1 MTLPSRLQ
9 QFVTQFERVIDS
21 AGGDEETILAQG
33 RPVLAD
39 LIGTDDWLPE
49 EFAKPHPQYYQQ
61 YLLYCDP
68 QERFSVIS
76 FVWGPGQ
83 KTPVHDHTVWGAV
96 GMLRG
101 AEISTS
107 FVPGPDGRLVPGE
120 IERLEPGQVA
130 LVGPEI
136 GDVHQVANA
145 LADASSISIH
155 VYGGNIGKVRRHTF
169 VVGEDVTRDFVS
181 GYNNTAT
188 PNLW

>member
-1 MTLPSRLQ
+1 MPGLDRLRDFVVATTRIVSEDAPPHRILQ
-9 QFVTQFERVIDS
+9 QVEPLLR
-21 AGGDEETILAQG
+21 
-33 RPVLAD
+33 D
-39 LIGTDDWLPE
+39 LVSCDDWLPE
-49 EFAKPHPQYYQQ
+49 DCAAADPERYRQ
-61 YLLYCDP
+61 YLLHCDP
-68 QERFSVIS
+68 LERFSVVS

-83 KTPVHDHTVWGAV
+83 QTPVHDHTVWGAV